1 MKKILLI
8 IIIIF
13 LTGCYNYTEI
23 NDLAFISSIGI
34 DYNKT
39 NEKFI
44 VTYEI
49 LNDNS
54 TGEGKINKSY
64 TISAEGKNITDA
76 FNNTSL
82 KVNNKPYFYHL
93 KIIAIDE
100 TISKKHMKD
109 VVDYILRNPDVKNEF
124 FLILI
129 KNAKAKDILDKSDE
143 VDPDIG
149 NKIYR
154 MIKSNEDQN
163 NISIDQNFEATTRF
177 FANNLSNALL
187 NTFTLN
193 DKDEIIEL
201 GLSAFKE
208 YEYVKTLTNEESAL
222 FNLIVKGK
230 ASLTLNKK
238 EDDKIIS
245 VNIYSGKGKIEI
257 KDSEVIYN
265 IDALGEIKV
274 NTTNINLKDEKAYHN
289 LNDEFK
295 KILNEKLLKFIEV
308 LKNDNLDILE
318 VNNLYY
324 EKTRKEMNIFKSF
337 DFKLNTNIKID
348 KKGLI
353 FNFEN

>member
-54 TGEGKINKSY
+54 TGEAKINKSY

-124 FLILI
+124 FLIL
-129 KNAKAKDILDKSDE
+129 DKSDE

-149 NKIYR
+149 KKIYK
-154 MIKSNEDQN
+154 MIKSNEVQN

-222 FNLIVKGK
+222 FNLIVKDK

-257 KDSEVIYN
+257 KDSQVIYN

-324 EKTRKEMNIFKSF
+324 EKTRKKMNIFKSF
-337 DFKLNTNIKID
+337 DFILNTNIKID

>member
-23 NDLAFISSIGI
+23 NDLAFISSVGI

-193 DKDEIIEL
+193 DKDEIIQ
-201 GLSAFKE
+201 
-208 YEYVKTLTNEESAL
+208 
-222 FNLIVKGK
+222 I
-230 ASLTLNKK
+230 KK
-238 EDDKIIS
+238 Q
-245 VNIYSGKGKIEI
+245 I
-257 KDSEVIYN
+257 KSQ
-265 IDALGEIKV
+265 LQ
-274 NTTNINLKDEKAYHN
+274 
-289 LNDEFK
+289 
-295 KILNEKLLKFIEV
+295 FI
-308 LKNDNLDILE
+308 
-318 VNNLYY
+318 
-324 EKTRKEMNIFKSF
+324 
-337 DFKLNTNIKID
+337 
-348 KKGLI
+348 
-353 FNFEN
+353 